1 MSNNVSKLISK
12 LDKLGDDGIEIF
24 IPSKKKTVTVTPLN
38 LKQQKDLISSALDG
52 VKGTLD
58 FSKILNSI
66 ILDNSGAEDLKIFDK
81 IPFIIGLR
89 VEALGTK
96 YVDNGGEID
105 LQIVLDNIKKHK
117 LQFKEEKLIEYKN
130 LKVNLSIP
138 TLQDENVLL
147 EKGSS
152 DLSAEGHDLKTE
164 VGVLYMLE
172 IVKYIKEVEI
182 DEITIDMSNTKVTD
196 RMDLVEKFPL
206 AIYSEISDYIET
218 VNAYNTELLTVGD
231 DKVSIDSLFFDSGS
245 TE

>member
-196 RMDLVEKFPL
+196 RMNLVEKFPL

-231 DKVSIDSLFFDSGS
+231 NNVSIDSLFFDSGS

>member
-24 IPSKKKTVTVTPLN
+24 LPSKKKTVTVTPLN

-58 FSKILNSI
+58 FSRILNSI

-96 YVDNGGEID
+96 YVDNGDEID
-105 LQIVLDNIKKHK
+105 LQIVLDKIKKHK

-196 RMDLVEKFPL
+196 RMNLVEKFPL

-231 DKVSIDSLFFDSGS
+231 NNVSIDSLFFDSGS

>member
-66 ILDNSGAEDLKIFDK
+66 ILDNSGAGDLKIFDK

-196 RMDLVEKFPL
+196 RMNLVEKFPL

>member
-196 RMDLVEKFPL
+196 RMNLVEKFPL